1 MDIIDSKTD
10 KELLE
15 SLIAEIAKSNN
26 EIKCARKDVDK
37 AQNRI
42 KFVTM
47 LLHKLLNRQG
57 D

>member
-47 LLHKLLNRQG
+47 LLHKLLDRQG

>member
-1 MDIIDSKTD
+1 MDLIDSKTD
-10 KELLE
+10 KQLLE

-47 LLHKLLNRQG
+47 LLHKLLDRQG

>member
-10 KELLE
+10 KQLLE

-47 LLHKLLNRQG
+47 LLHKLLDRQG

>member
-1 MDIIDSKTD
+1 MDLIDSKTD
-10 KELLE
+10 KQLLE

-26 EIKCARKDVDK
+26 ELKCARKDVDK

-47 LLHKLLNRQG
+47 LLHKLLDRQG

>member
-1 MDIIDSKTD
+1 MDLIDSKTD

>member
-1 MDIIDSKTD
+1 MDLIDSKTD

-26 EIKCARKDVDK
+26 ELKCARKDVDK

-47 LLHKLLNRQG
+47 LLHKLLDRQG

>member
-15 SLIAEIAKSNN
+15 SLISEVAKSNN
-26 EIKCARKDVDK
+26 ELRCARKDVDK

-47 LLHKLLNRQG
+47 LLHKLMDRQG